1 MLSLYLRERIG
12 SDLLKTQEVKQ
23 LDAYFL
29 PDTFAVD
36 GVLNRPLVA
45 NQPEEALKTW
55 SEAFEADKYSALF
68 HLGFLKKENWF
79 SPSMEYLHHIGEIL
93 IKKLSQQPDI
103 EFNRETAQA
112 NLLSDELYQ
121 LKEGLP
127 FVIGMEYVDDAWIQR
142 VWEALLAVF
151 RLEIENYDGTVSS
164 YFAGYNSN
172 INVVGRVFFH
182 LVENKQ
188 ETYPFAFMAT
198 YSIKPVKSK
207 KAVHTP
213 LKNALEEFNG
223 DEKKLLSLIS
233 TVIKAAE
240 KSSFISELLESGELF
255 SPLKLTAEE
264 AYIILSEMTTYEEAG
279 IMCRVPDW
287 WRKNNN
293 TLRLSVTVGEKE
305 PAKLGLEAIMDFSPS
320 LSIGDEAISEQ
331 ELRAFLNMAEGLI
344 QYKGKWVEINKR
356 KLGAMLEAFERAK
369 DFSKEEGLL
378 LGDAMRLELN
388 MNKLLNISIDEVDV
402 SISNG
407 QWLRTMKESL
417 IHPGTIQMV
426 STEPSF
432 QGILRVYQENGY
444 HWLNKMSDLGFG
456 ACLADDMG
464 LGKTVQML
472 AFLEH
477 QRVRTGGQVLLILPA
492 SLIGN
497 WQKEIEKFAP
507 EMSYQILH
515 KSDLKSS
522 ETLKIKDDRFLYI
535 TTYGMAVRLEALK
548 DRKWDCLILDE
559 AQAIKNPG
567 AKQTRVIKA
576 IPAKMRIAMTGTP
589 IENRLSDLW
598 SLFDFLNQGLLG
610 TTKEFTEFTKGLA
623 DNTLGYAR
631 LRKMI
636 KPFMLR
642 RLKTDKSIIADLP
655 DKLEMNAYTT
665 LSKRQIVL
673 YKQLIEQITEKLN
686 EAEGIERK
694 GLVLASIVKFK
705 QICNHPDQ
713 YLGREE
719 FKPEHS
725 GKFEQ
730 LREICETIYEKRE
743 RVIIFTQF
751 REMTEPIS
759 DFLSEIFLKEG
770 FVLHGGTPVK
780 RRSEMVKQ
788 FNGEHY
794 VPYMVLSLKAGGVGL
809 NLTGANHVIHFDRW
823 WNPAVE
829 NQATDRAFRIGQTKN
844 VMVHKFVTKGTIE
857 EKIDAI
863 INEKQK
869 LSGDLLSAGGEQW
882 ITEYTNEA
890 LLKIFAFGG
899 DE

>member
-1 MLSLYLRERIG
+1 MTRQE
-12 SDLLKTQEVKQ
+12 TQK
-23 LDAYFL
+23 LNAYFL
-29 PDTFAVD
+29 PKDFVID
-36 GVLNRPLVA
+36 DIL
-45 NQPEEALKTW
+45 NQPMDPLKTW
-55 SEAFEADKYSALF
+55 IEAFAADKYSALF
-68 HLGFLKKENWF
+68 HLGFLKKEKWF
-79 SPSMEYLHHIGEIL
+79 SPSIEYLHHIAEML
-93 IKKLSQQPDI
+93 IKKLSQQPEI
-103 EFNRETAQA
+103 EFNRDTVQVD
-112 NLLSDELYQ
+112 LLEDEMYR
-121 LKEGLP
+121 LKEELP
-127 FVIGMEYVDDAWIQR
+127 FVIGMEYVDDAWIRR

-151 RLEIENYDGTVSS
+151 RLEIKNYDGTVAR
-164 YFAGYNSN
+164 YFAEYNAN

-182 LVENKQ
+182 LVENKEEQ
-188 ETYPFAFMAT
+188 YPFAFMAT
-198 YSIKPVKSK
+198 YSTKPVKSK

-223 DEKKLLSLIS
+223 DEKKLLALIS

-255 SPLKLTAEE
+255 APLKLTAEE
-264 AYIILSEMTTYEEAG
+264 AYTFLREIATYEEAG

-287 WRKNNN
+287 WRKSNNS
-293 TLRLSVTVGEKE
+293 LRLSVTVGEKE
-305 PAKLGLEAIMDFSPS
+305 PAKVGLEAIMEFSPS
-320 LSIGDEAISEQ
+320 LYIGDEVISEQ
-331 ELRAFLNMAEGLI
+331 ELRSFLEMAEGLVL
-344 QYKGKWVEINKR
+344 YKGKWVEINKR
-356 KLGAMLEAFERAK
+356 KLEAVLQAFEKVK
-369 DFSKEEGLL
+369 DLTDEEGLS
-378 LGDAMRLELN
+378 LGEAMRLELN
-388 MNKLLNISIDEVDV
+388 VNKLLDISIDEIDV

-407 QWLRTMKESL
+407 QWFRTMKESL
-417 IHPGTIQMV
+417 IHPDTIQKV
-426 STEPSF
+426 SIEPSF
-432 QGILRVYQENGY
+432 HATLRAYQENGY
-444 HWLNKMSDLGFG
+444 HWLNKMSHFGFG

-464 LGKTVQML
+464 LGKTVQMI
-472 AFLEH
+472 AFLEYH
-477 QRVRTGGQVLLILPA
+477 RVHNGGQVLLILPA

-515 KSDLKSS
+515 KSDLKTS
-522 ETLKIKDDRFLYI
+522 EAIQIRDGEFLYI

-548 DRKWDCLILDE
+548 NRKWDCLILDE

-567 AKQTRVIKA
+567 TKQTKAIKA

-623 DNTLGYAR
+623 DNAHGYAK

-636 KPFMLR
+636 QPFMLR

-665 LSKRQIVL
+665 LSKKQIVL
-673 YKQLIEQITEKLN
+673 YKQLIEQISEKLK
-686 EAEGIERK
+686 EVEGIERK
-694 GLVLASIVKFK
+694 GLVLASIMKFK

-713 YLGREE
+713 YLSREE

-743 RVIIFTQF
+743 RVLIFTQF

-759 DFLSEIFLKEG
+759 DFLSGIFSKQG

-780 RRSEMVKQ
+780 RRNEMVEQ

-857 EKIDAI
+857 EKIDTI
-863 INEKQK
+863 IEEKQR
-869 LSGDLLSAGGEQW
+869 LSGDILSAGGEQW
-882 ITEYTNEA
+882 ITEYTDEA
-890 LLKIFAFGG
+890 LLKIFALGG
-899 DE
+899 DA

>member
-1 MLSLYLRERIG
+1 MTR
-12 SDLLKTQEVKQ
+12 QEIEK
-23 LDAYFL
+23 LNSYFL
-29 PDTFAVD
+29 PKGFVIDDMQNQQMDT
-36 GVLNRPLVA
+36 
-45 NQPEEALKTW
+45 LKTW
-55 SEAFEADKYSALF
+55 IAAFEADKYSALF
-68 HLGFLKKENWF
+68 HLGFLKKEKWF
-79 SPSMEYLHHIGEIL
+79 SPSIEYLHHIAEIL
-93 IKKLSQQPDI
+93 IKKLSQQSEI
-103 EFNRETAQA
+103 EFYRDAIQVD
-112 NLLSDELYQ
+112 LLEDELYR
-121 LKEGLP
+121 LKDELP
-127 FVIGMEYVDDAWIQR
+127 FVIGMEYVDDDWIR
-142 VWEALLAVF
+142 TVWEALLAVF
-151 RLEIENYDGTVSS
+151 KLEIKNYDGTVAR
-164 YFAGYNSN
+164 YFTEHNAN

-182 LVENKQ
+182 LVENKEEQ
-188 ETYPFAFMAT
+188 YPFAFMAT
-198 YSIKPVKSK
+198 YSTKPVKSK
-207 KAVHTP
+207 RAVHTP
-213 LKNALEEFNG
+213 LKNALEEFDG
-223 DEKKLLSLIS
+223 DEKKLLALIS

-264 AYIILSEMTTYEEAG
+264 AYTVLREIATYEEAG

-287 WRKNNN
+287 WRKSNNS
-293 TLRLSVTVGEKE
+293 LRLSVTVGEKE
-305 PAKLGLEAIMDFSPS
+305 PSKVGLAAIMDFLPS
-320 LSIGDEAISEQ
+320 LKIGDEAISEQ
-331 ELRAFLNMAEGLI
+331 ELRAFLDMAEGLV

-356 KLGAMLEAFERAK
+356 KLEAVLQAFEKAK
-369 DFSKEEGLL
+369 DLTDEEGLS

-388 MNKLLNISIDEVDV
+388 MNKLLDISIGEIDV

-407 QWLRTMKESL
+407 QWFRTMKESL
-417 IHPGTIQMV
+417 IHPDTIQKV
-426 STEPSF
+426 SIEPSF
-432 QGILRVYQENGY
+432 HATLRAYQENGY
-444 HWLNKMSDLGFG
+444 HWLNKMSHYGFG

-464 LGKTVQML
+464 LGKTVQMI
-472 AFLEH
+472 AFLEYH
-477 QRVRTGGQVLLILPA
+477 RVHNGGQILLILPA

-515 KSDLKSS
+515 KSDLKNS
-522 ETLKIKDDRFLYI
+522 EAIQIRDGEFLYI

-548 DRKWDCLILDE
+548 NRKWDCLILDE

-567 AKQTRVIKA
+567 TKQTKAIKA

-610 TTKEFTEFTKGLA
+610 TTKEFTDFTKGLA
-623 DNTLGYAR
+623 DNTLGYAK

-636 KPFMLR
+636 QPFMLR

-665 LSKRQIVL
+665 LSKKQIAL
-673 YKQLIEQITEKLN
+673 YKQLIEQISEKLK
-686 EAEGIERK
+686 EVEGIERK
-694 GLVLASIVKFK
+694 GLILASIMKFK

-713 YLGREE
+713 YLSREE

-743 RVIIFTQF
+743 RVLIFTQF
-751 REMTEPIS
+751 REMAEPIS
-759 DFLSEIFLKEG
+759 DFLSGIFFKEG

-780 RRSEMVKQ
+780 RRNEMVEQ

-857 EKIDAI
+857 EKIDTI
-863 INEKQK
+863 IEEKQR
-869 LSGDLLSAGGEQW
+869 LSGDILSAGGEQW
-882 ITEYTNEA
+882 ITEYNNEA
-890 LLKIFAFGG
+890 LLKIFALGG
-899 DE
+899 DV